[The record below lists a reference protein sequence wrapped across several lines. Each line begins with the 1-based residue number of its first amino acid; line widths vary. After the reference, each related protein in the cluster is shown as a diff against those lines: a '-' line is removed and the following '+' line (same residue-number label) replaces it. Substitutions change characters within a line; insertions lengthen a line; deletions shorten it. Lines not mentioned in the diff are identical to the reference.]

1 MIYSSNV
8 LEVIDRGL
16 MTRDLIEK
24 VTIGSAMC
32 FDECWQKARPII
44 SERLFSDEKN
54 KFIWGLLKE
63 MKEKG
68 MDTDVVTMWQYAMTR
83 YPEIQNPAELAA
95 YICDVTIVV
104 ALKGYDKVIS
114 ELLRFFALA
123 NNRHGW

>member
-24 VTIGSAMC
+24 VTIGSAIC

-44 SERLFSDEKN
+44 SDRLFSDERN

-63 MKEKG
+63 MKEKR
-68 MDTDVVTMWQYAMTR
+68 MDTDVVTMWQYALDR
-83 YPEIQNPAELAA
+83 YPEIQNPAGLAA
-95 YICDVTIVV
+95 YICEVTIVV
-104 ALKGYDKVIS
+104 CFKEYDKVIS
-114 ELLRFFALA
+114 ELLRFFALE
-123 NNRHGW
+123 NKRHGR

>member
-1 MIYSSNV
+1 
-8 LEVIDRGL
+8 